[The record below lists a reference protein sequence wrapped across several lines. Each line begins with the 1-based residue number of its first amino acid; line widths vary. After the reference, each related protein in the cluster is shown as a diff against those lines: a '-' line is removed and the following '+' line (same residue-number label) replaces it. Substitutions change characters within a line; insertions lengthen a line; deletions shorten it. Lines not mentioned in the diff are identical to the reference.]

1 MPLIPLFGGLLLVI
15 ALILVTPFLL
25 FLRYRTG
32 TVRRLGR
39 RWVATLNLVM
49 FVFSAVLFVYAAAI
63 TSLWVSDAF
72 RYSLF
77 GLMGGCLLGLLGL
90 ALTRWERTPRAVYY
104 TPNRWLIL
112 LITLAV
118 AARLLYGFW
127 RIFHGWHTS
136 GSDPSWL
143 ERAGISGS
151 LALGAILL
159 GYYLT
164 YAAGVRWRLKRR
176 DESYTHSQKG

>member
-1 MPLIPLFGGLLLVI
+1 MPLIPLIAALLLVI
-15 ALILVTPFLL
+15 ALPLAMPFLL

-32 TVRRLGR
+32 TVRRPGR
-39 RWVATLNLVM
+39 RWVATLNLM
-49 FVFSAVLFVYAAAI
+49 GFGFSAVLFLYGAAI

-77 GLMGGCLLGLLGL
+77 GLLGGGLLGLLGL
-90 ALTRWERTPRAVYY
+90 ALTRWEQTPRALYY

-112 LITLAV
+112 LITVAV
-118 AARLLYGFW
+118 AARLLYGVW
-127 RIFHGWHTS
+127 RIFHGWRTS

-143 ERAGISGS
+143 ERAGIAGS
-151 LALGAILL
+151 LALGAILI
-159 GYYLT
+159 GYYVT

-176 DESYTHSQKG
+176 EKA

>member
-1 MPLIPLFGGLLLVI
+1 M
-15 ALILVTPFLL
+15 PFLL

-32 TVRRLGR
+32 TARRPGR
-39 RWVATLNLVM
+39 RWVSTLNLVM
-49 FVFSAVLFVYAAAI
+49 IVFSAGLFLYAAAI

-77 GLMGGCLLGLLGL
+77 GLLAGCLLGLLGL
-90 ALTRWERTPRAVYY
+90 ALTRWEQTPQALYY

-112 LITLAV
+112 IITLAV
-118 AARLLYGFW
+118 TARLLYGVW
-127 RIFHGWHTS
+127 RIFHGWRTL

-143 ERAGISGS
+143 GRAGIAGS
-151 LALGAILL
+151 LALGAIVL

-164 YAAGVRWRLKRR
+164 YAAGVRWRLKRS
-176 DESYTHSQKG
+176 DKTYTNSQDA

>member
-1 MPLIPLFGGLLLVI
+1 MPLIPLVAGLLLVV
-15 ALILVTPFLL
+15 ALILTAPLWL

-39 RWVATLNLVM
+39 RWVATVNLVAI
-49 FVFSAVLFVYAAAI
+49 VFSVVLFLYVAAI

-77 GLMGGCLLGLLGL
+77 GLLGGCLLGSLGL
-90 ALTRWERTPRAVYY
+90 ALTRWERTPQALYY

-112 LITLAV
+112 IITLAV
-118 AARLLYGFW
+118 TARLIYGLW
-127 RIFHGWHTS
+127 RIFHGWRTS

-143 ERAGISGS
+143 ERVGIAGS
-151 LALGAILL
+151 LALGAIVL
-159 GYYLT
+159 GYYVT

-176 DESYTHSQKG
+176 GKT

>member
-1 MPLIPLFGGLLLVI
+1 MPLIPLLAGLLLPI
-15 ALILVTPFLL
+15 ALLLAMPFLL
-25 FLRYRTG
+25 FVRYRTG
-32 TVRRLGR
+32 TARRLGR

-49 FVFSAVLFVYAAAI
+49 IVFSAVLFLDAAAI

-72 RYSLF
+72 RYALF

-90 ALTRWERTPRAVYY
+90 ALTRWEQTPQALHY

-112 LITLAV
+112 IITLAV
-118 AARLLYGFW
+118 AARLLYGLW
-127 RIFHGWHTS
+127 RLFPGWRTS
-136 GSDPSWL
+136 GSDPWWL
-143 ERAGISGS
+143 ERAGIAGS

-159 GYYLT
+159 GYYVT

-176 DESYTHSQKG
+176 DKT

>member
-1 MPLIPLFGGLLLVI
+1 MPLIPLVAVLLLVI
-15 ALILVTPFLL
+15 AFTLAMPLSL

-39 RWVATLNLVM
+39 KWVATLNLVM
-49 FVFSAVLFVYAAAI
+49 IVFSAVLFLYVAAI

-90 ALTRWERTPRAVYY
+90 ALTRWEQTPQALYY

-112 LITLAV
+112 IITFAV
-118 AARLLYGFW
+118 TARFLYGIW
-127 RIFHGWHTS
+127 RIFHGWRMS
-136 GSDPSWL
+136 GTDTSWL
-143 ERAGISGS
+143 ETTGIAGS
-151 LALGAILL
+151 LALGAIVL
-159 GYYLT
+159 GYYGT

-176 DESYTHSQKG
+176 DKT

>member
-1 MPLIPLFGGLLLVI
+1 M
-15 ALILVTPFLL
+15 PFLL

-32 TVRRLGR
+32 TARRLGR
-39 RWVATLNLVM
+39 RWLATLNLVM
-49 FVFSAVLFVYAAAI
+49 IVFSAVLFLDAAAI
-63 TSLWVSDAF
+63 TSLWVADAF

-77 GLMGGCLLGLLGL
+77 GLLAGGLLGLLGL
-90 ALTRWERTPRAVYY
+90 ALTRWEQTPQALYY
-104 TPNRWLIL
+104 TPHRGLIL

-118 AARLLYGFW
+118 AARLLYGLW
-127 RIFHGWHTS
+127 RIFHGWRTS

-143 ERAGISGS
+143 ERAGIAGS

-159 GYYLT
+159 GYYLA

-176 DESYTHSQKG
+176 DKT

>member
-1 MPLIPLFGGLLLVI
+1 MPLIPFLAGLLLLLI
-15 ALILVTPFLL
+15 ALLLAMPFLL
-25 FLRYRTG
+25 FVRYRTG

-39 RWVATLNLVM
+39 RWLATLNLM
-49 FVFSAVLFVYAAAI
+49 TIVFSAVLFLYGAAI

-77 GLMGGCLLGLLGL
+77 GLLAGGLLGLLGL
-90 ALTRWERTPRAVYY
+90 ALTRWEQTPQALYY

-112 LITLAV
+112 LLTLAV
-118 AARLLYGFW
+118 AARLLYGLW
-127 RIFHGWHTS
+127 RIFHGWRTS
-136 GSDPSWL
+136 GSDPLWL
-143 ERAGISGS
+143 ERAGIAGS

-159 GYYLT
+159 GYYLA

-176 DESYTHSQKG
+176 DKT